1 MGTSNEI
8 NLHKT
13 FNFKLYFPSSLLEWK
28 KQKMIE
34 NFELSFKE
42 KNKTG
47 YVINFKERKEGGK
60 FFGAIWV
67 NSSN

>member
-1 MGTSNEI
+1 MEKAKND
-8 NLHKT
+8 
-13 FNFKLYFPSSLLEWK
+13 W
-28 KQKMIE
+28 

-67 NSSN
+67 NSTN